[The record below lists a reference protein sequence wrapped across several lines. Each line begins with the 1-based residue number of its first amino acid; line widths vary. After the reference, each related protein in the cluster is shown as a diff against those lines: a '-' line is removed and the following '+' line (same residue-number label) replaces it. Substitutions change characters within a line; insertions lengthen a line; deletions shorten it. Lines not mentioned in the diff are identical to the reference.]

1 MGFKTDE
8 ADLRADSNQG
18 GEIDLY
24 DELVAFSSLSP
35 EDRGRGQSPRFAND
49 SGLAPESA
57 AGFVYA
63 DPADSGG
70 PGAATATAQD
80 DLSSEPISFPSF
92 ELTDRVESRPV
103 ENRPAG
109 PIEDFPFELPYEP
122 VNEMGCRPSFERL
135 QADQSSQSGTGD
147 LDLAYLLRVTGPLIA
162 LNVSA
167 NSASPLLV
175 CKDCR
180 SQSSSRDMFCVTC
193 GGLLEGA
200 EAGEDGVDEA
210 KVSGPAVEVA
220 AASRACGSCDYII
233 EEDEIFCPSCGT
245 VL

>member
-1 MGFKTDE
+1 MGFKADE

-35 EDRGRGQSPRFAND
+35 EDRGRGQSPSFAND
-49 SGLAPESA
+49 PVPAPQSA

-63 DPADSGG
+63 NPADSGG
-70 PGAATATAQD
+70 AGAGAAPAPG
-80 DLSSEPISFPSF
+80 DLSPEPISFPSF
-92 ELTDRVESRPV
+92 ELTDRAGPRPV
-103 ENRPAG
+103 ENPPAS

-122 VNEMGCRPSFERL
+122 VNDIGGRPSFGRL
-135 QADQSSQSGTGD
+135 QADQSGHGGTGD

-167 NSASPLLV
+167 NPASPLLV

-180 SQSSSRDMFCVTC
+180 SQSSSGDMFCVTC

-200 EAGEDGVDEA
+200 EIGEDGIDEA
-210 KVSGPAVEVA
+210 EVPVPAVGVA
-220 AASRACGSCDYII
+220 AAIRACGNCNYII